1 MNFFLAAI
9 SLGFLGSFHC
19 IGMCGPIALALP
31 VHNRSHAEKVIAIL
45 TYNLGRI
52 ITYSFFGLIFGLIG
66 QSFALFGL
74 QQKLSITL
82 GVVILSGLLVPQKII
97 NNSKLLGRFYNL
109 FIGLKNK
116 ISLQFQKQGIRSFFS
131 IGLLNG
137 LLPCGVVYIAIASAI
152 ATGSVYSSMVFMA
165 AFGAGTLP
173 FMFAISYTSHLMSIN
188 VRNAIRKA
196 MPVMIGMVA
205 VLLILRGLNLGID
218 YISPK
223 LVEEDKVVNTV
234 PHKQIQ
240 CCHKK

>member
-1 MNFFLAAI
+1 MSFFLAAI

-31 VHNRSHAEKVIAIL
+31 VHNKSHSEKVIAIV

-52 ITYSFFGLIFGLIG
+52 ITYSFFGLVFGMIG

-74 QQKLSITL
+74 QQKLSIVL
-82 GVVILSGLLVPQKII
+82 GVIILLSLLIPQKII
-97 NNSKLLGRFYNL
+97 NRSRSLSWFYNL

-116 ISLQFQKQGIRSFFS
+116 ISLQFQKKGIRSFFS

-137 LLPCGVVYIAIASAI
+137 LLPCGLVYIAIASAI
-152 ATGSVYSSMVFMA
+152 ATGNVLHSVVFMA
-165 AFGAGTLP
+165 LFGIGTLP

-188 VRNAIRKA
+188 VRNTIRRA
-196 MPVMIGMVA
+196 MPLMIGVVA
-205 VLLILRGLNLGID
+205 VLLILRGLNLGVN

-223 LVEEDKVVNTV
+223 LVEEDKTVNAI

>member
-31 VHNRSHAEKVIAIL
+31 VHNRSHSEKTVAIL

-52 ITYSFFGLIFGLIG
+52 ITYSFFGFIFGMVG
-66 QSFALFGL
+66 QSFAVFGL
-74 QQKLSITL
+74 QQALSVTL
-82 GVVILSGLLVPQKII
+82 GVVILLGLLIPQKII
-97 NNSKLLGRFYNL
+97 NHSKLLGHFYNL
-109 FIGLKNK
+109 FISLKNK
-116 ISLQFQKQGIRSFFS
+116 ISVQFQKKGIRSFFS

-137 LLPCGVVYIAIASAI
+137 LLPCGLVYIAIASAI
-152 ATGSVYSSMVFMA
+152 ATGSVFNSIAFMA

-188 VRNAIRKA
+188 VRNAIKKA
-196 MPVMIGMVA
+196 MPVMIGIVA

-218 YISPK
+218 HISPK
-223 LVEEDKVVNTV
+223 LTEEKAVVNST

-240 CCHKK
+240 CCRKK